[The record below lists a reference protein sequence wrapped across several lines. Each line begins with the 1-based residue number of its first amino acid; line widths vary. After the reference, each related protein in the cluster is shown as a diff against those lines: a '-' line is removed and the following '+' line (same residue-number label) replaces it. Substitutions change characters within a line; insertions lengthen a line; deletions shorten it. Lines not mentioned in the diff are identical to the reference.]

1 MPAGDV
7 RHESKNGWGTAAL
20 VSGLVALV
28 VGFVPIVGDI
38 IALPLS
44 VAAMGLGGV
53 GLMRAEDGRATNPG
67 VALTGALLGFVAG
80 LLSFLTVVSALA
92 R

>member
-1 MPAGDV
+1 MPAGYLRDD
-7 RHESKNGWGTAAL
+7 SSNGWGTAAV

-28 VGFVPIVGDI
+28 VGFVPIVGDVLSI
-38 IALPLS
+38 LLS
-44 VAAMGLGGV
+44 VVAMGLGGV

-67 VALTGALLGFVAG
+67 AALAGALLGFVAG
-80 LLSFLTVVSALA
+80 LLSFLTIVSVLT